1 MLAYKVTAID
11 KNTKKLL
18 AEYIFDK
25 MQDAIKFHSDMVG
38 KGHESVLSRVQIQ

>member
-1 MLAYKVTAID
+1 MMAYRVTAKVKHTEEIV
-11 KNTKKLL
+11 

-38 KGHESVLSRVQIQ
+38 KGYESVLSRVQV